1 MVAILRRVG
10 VRLVINLDDMLFLN
24 QTKEDLIKRQTF
36 NSAHF
41 AQFRVGDQL
50 EKKSV

>member
-10 VRLVINLDDMLFLN
+10 VRLVIYLDDMLILN
-24 QTKEDLIKRQTF
+24 QTRGSDKRQRL

-41 AQFRVGDQL
+41 AQFGLGDQL
-50 EKKSV
+50 EKNKC